1 MNCEVE
7 SAEYRAKIQYG
18 ILGALKPLSLKPE
31 TERAV
36 EAIATG
42 TTVIPV
48 ILGMPE
54 VDALFEAGLL
64 HPLIAVGGDLKKDGL
79 KDILELP
86 PCAEAS
92 SSGNKFPLVCWRII
106 EYRIVAPGKIVV
118 WNTEDVI
125 KLKVMRIGLVN
136 DYNWWN
142 LSRLV
147 VNQNGE
153 SLRSFDDDG
162 TGVSV
167 RSLRRNKKEYRGK
180 IKYIRVPQTT
190 GKGSISV
197 LEIYVPVFDGKG
209 DVLDKRRGQYGELLR
224 GKDGQPIRD
233 ESGNYQAKFPG
244 PPELTTTFPES
255 LVGEKYIILDE

>member
-1 MNCEVE
+1 MGCEVK
-7 SAEYRAKIQYG
+7 STEYRNKIQDG
-18 ILGALKPLSLKPE
+18 ILNALKPLSLKPE

-36 EAIATG
+36 EAIAKG
-42 TTVIPV
+42 TTVTPV
-48 ILGMPE
+48 ILGMP
-54 VDALFEAGLL
+54 AAGAFQKAGLL
-64 HPLIAVGGDLKKDGL
+64 HPLIAVGGDLKKDGW
-79 KDILELP
+79 KDILGLP
-86 PCAEAS
+86 PSAEAF
-92 SSGNKFPLVCWRII
+92 SSGNKFPLACWRVTG
-106 EYRIVAPGKIVV
+106 YRIVVPGEIVV
-118 WNTEDVI
+118 WNTWDVI
-125 KLKVMRIGLVN
+125 MLEVVRVSFQN

-162 TGVSV
+162 TGVSI
-167 RSLRRNKKEYRGK
+167 RSLNRDKNEYRGK
-180 IKYIRVPQTT
+180 IKYIRVPWTT

-224 GKDGQPIRD
+224 EPDGQPTRD

-244 PPELTTTFPES
+244 PPELTITFPES
-255 LVGEKYIILDE
+255 LVGEKYIILPE